1 MNWFPNLDSHR
12 RTTTIQSEISKMN
25 SIYENLGPVAQSST
39 SFNYSRISAIRGE
52 VIVDQLKINLNDT
65 PCRVWLSFWRM

>member
-12 RTTTIQSEISKMN
+12 RTMTIQSEISKMN

-39 SFNYSRISAIRGE
+39 SFNYSRISAIR
-52 VIVDQLKINLNDT
+52 V
-65 PCRVWLSFWRM
+65 